1 MLIGIIG
8 ESCTGKSTAAEK
20 IAHLLNAES
29 FTGKDYLRLAKNE
42 SIAENL
48 FVKKLEAAVTGDNT
62 VYVIAEKEHLALL
75 PEGAVRILM
84 TADLTL
90 IEERFAKRMRGT
102 LPPPVK
108 AMLEKKHGIFDHER
122 CDYRIHNG
130 ENLDAVCA
138 DILVRIKH

>member
-20 IAHLLNAES
+20 IAHLRNTEI

-42 SIAENL
+42 SIAEKL
-48 FVKKLEAAVTGDNT
+48 FVKKLEAAVTGNNT

-84 TADLTL
+84 TADLDL

-108 AMLEKKHGIFDHER
+108 AMLEKKHGIFDNVK

-138 DILVRIKH
+138 DILRRIEH